1 MTIAVQC
8 RASRAIA
15 GHAFG
20 RAGVSSRMRLRAC
33 QGRCVLVVY
42 SLSRLANPDTCLGG
56 LNFVPRE
63 MSRALSDKS
72 IDDVTQLDEEIAMNR
87 IALEA

>member
-1 MTIAVQC
+1 
-8 RASRAIA
+8 
-15 GHAFG
+15 
-20 RAGVSSRMRLRAC
+20 
-33 QGRCVLVVY
+33 VLVVY
-42 SLSRLANPDTCLGG
+42 SLSRLANPDISLGG

-63 MSRALSDKS
+63 MSRALSDRS